1 MDECQEAVQEWTEP
15 GPSDSPKAC
24 PPAEASCRPRRQE
37 CRPKHKGRPKSLNL
51 PPEAKQPA
59 DALGFK
65 TKRSFKIKTRTSEE
79 RPKWP
84 QEEVA

>member
-15 GPSDSPKAC
+15 GPSDSPRAC
-24 PPAEASCRPRRQE
+24 PPTEAG
-37 CRPKHKGRPKSLNL
+37 CRPKRHECRPKSLNL

-79 RPKWP
+79 RSKWP
-84 QEEVA
+84 QEEGG